1 LSPYAVEHFRTVSAT
16 RSDGDVNEA
25 CPRELGLGR
34 IALGRIGLG
43 HGEDGQETGIP
54 AALLKERLGTRLPAD
69 PPRRRCGR

>member
-1 LSPYAVEHFRTVSAT
+1 MSAT

-34 IALGRIGLG
+34 IGLG

-54 AALLKERLGTRLPAD
+54 TALLKERLDTRLPAD